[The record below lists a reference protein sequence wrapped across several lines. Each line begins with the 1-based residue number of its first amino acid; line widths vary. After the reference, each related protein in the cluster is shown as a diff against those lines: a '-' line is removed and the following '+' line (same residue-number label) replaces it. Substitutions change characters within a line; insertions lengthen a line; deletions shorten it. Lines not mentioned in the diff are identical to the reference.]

1 MGQKIN
7 PFGYR
12 LGITENHRSK
22 WFSDSN
28 KVGERYRDFVLEDD
42 AIRKAMS
49 KDLERAGVS
58 RIVIERTRQAGPAQ
72 HLRSEER
79 RTGRPARRTGHR

>member
-58 RIVIERTRQAGPAQ
+58 
-72 HLRSEER
+72 
-79 RTGRPARRTGHR
+79 